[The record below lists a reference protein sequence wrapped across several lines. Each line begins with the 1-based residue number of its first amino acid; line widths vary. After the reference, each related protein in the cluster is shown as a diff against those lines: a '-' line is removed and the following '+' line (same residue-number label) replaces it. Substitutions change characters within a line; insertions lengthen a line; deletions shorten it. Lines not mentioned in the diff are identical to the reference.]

1 MLAASLLLNND
12 LCTSLDTG
20 AVADVEINEGLSSTA
35 NNKEPDV
42 ANQSGSAGL
51 LFRFSST
58 HWEDGRDERRLNPI
72 LPLPRNLDV
81 NETIN
86 KRFELFKDF
95 WESESYECLGGRRI
109 LLRHSHFGMVIPY
122 LGGYPED

>member
-42 ANQSGSAGL
+42 ANQSGSAGTATPTPTASRSSDSL
-51 LFRFSST
+51 QHTVKVAEMSGGST
-58 HWEDGRDERRLNPI
+58 HFAITKKPRRERNYQQAVRALQG
-72 LPLPRNLDV
+72 
-81 NETIN
+81 
-86 KRFELFKDF
+86 F
-95 WESESYECLGGRRI
+95 LGI
-109 LLRHSHFGMVIPY
+109 
-122 LGGYPED
+122 